1 MNASGPADRHQ
12 PGSSTRSSALP
23 AVCRGCRESHADRL
37 DPPTAHSGTVNY
49 LHLFSQFAIS
59 IALVVDKKP
68 VVGVIYAPFTSGVSS
83 HPLDAQNGTLY
94 SAATGFGAFLTP
106 VDPSSFPDLVDPA
119 YRKGRSTCA
128 PTQYAAPLPLLR
140 PIAPLSPEAP
150 KGCLFAAEWGKDRR
164 DRPDSNLTKKVNSI
178 WNMACEIG
186 GRQGKG
192 GMVHGIRSLGSA
204 ALDMAY
210 VATGAIDI
218 FWEAGCWEWDIAY
231 VLSRRKALSMLLS
244 C

>member
-1 MNASGPADRHQ
+1 M
-12 PGSSTRSSALP
+12 
-23 AVCRGCRESHADRL
+23 CRGCRESHADRL
-37 DPPTAHSGTVNY
+37 DSPSAHSGTVNY

-164 DRPDSNLTKKVNSI
+164 DRPDSNLTKKVKSI

-218 FWEAGCWEWDIAY
+218 FWEAGCWEWDIAWVHLRCKDLF
-231 VLSRRKALSMLLS
+231 VLSSRS
-244 C
+244 